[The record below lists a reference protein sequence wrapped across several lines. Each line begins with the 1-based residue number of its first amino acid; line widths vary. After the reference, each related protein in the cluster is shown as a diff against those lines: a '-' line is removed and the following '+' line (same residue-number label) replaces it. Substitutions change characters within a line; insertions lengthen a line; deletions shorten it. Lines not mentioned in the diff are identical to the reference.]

1 MYVQDGS
8 QSAAELERVVSAMRR
23 VIERLQTENTS
34 LKSRA
39 KVNGV
44 KSTTLTALEKENK
57 KLKVSIVAVCTDYVW
72 RLVI

>member
-1 MYVQDGS
+1 M
-8 QSAAELERVVSAMRR
+8 SAMRR

-57 KLKVSIVAVCTDYVW
+57 KLKVSSCCMYRLRMVTGHMTIDVLYVSMN
-72 RLVI
+72 LLP